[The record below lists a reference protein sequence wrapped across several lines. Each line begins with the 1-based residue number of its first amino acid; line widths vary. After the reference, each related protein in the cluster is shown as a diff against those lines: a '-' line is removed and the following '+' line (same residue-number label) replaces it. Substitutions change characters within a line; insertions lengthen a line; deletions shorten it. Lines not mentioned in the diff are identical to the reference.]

1 MRRVLVGVVVVA
13 AVLTGGCGSSDTAE
27 ETCTK
32 ARATIKYYT
41 SEAPELK
48 ALTAEIEKAY
58 QGTGTPDGA
67 KAARLAYNRAF
78 GDALRSIADGAND
91 PGLKA
96 SVTAAADAY
105 SAGGQDPKAMQ
116 AVLDRCPQKP

>member
-1 MRRVLVGVVVVA
+1 MRRALVGMVLVA

-27 ETCTK
+27 ETCAK

-67 KAARLAYNRAF
+67 KAARLAYNKAF
-78 GDALRSIADGAND
+78 GDALRSIADRADD

-105 SAGGQDPKAMQ
+105 SASGQDLEAMQ
-116 AVLDRCPQKP
+116 TALDQCPQKP